1 MTPLIDA
8 LETACNKIRG
18 SLPFHWQRLRTLPM
32 SGDETLIK
40 LVERQLGVHII
51 RVNKQSALQIGGI
64 YIVLTPAGNYRAVEV
79 ANDGTFV
86 FLDEDKQKSHDEE
99 ADNIRS
105 APDVV
110 TVESKIEPS
119 LELEKH
125 PPEVGVTPQAAEK
138 AVHPAE
144 VVKLDAV
151 AKTDDKREIPQAGN
165 TKTAGSKTAQGTAQ
179 EKAQKFT
186 DQCIPQYQVF
196 KASLLDNFDLRRL
209 ISSDPVAVSILWKLL
224 FGSIFINLMIVVTPL
239 YLNAIYSRILPAYA
253 SASLWAFSVGV
264 ALALLAE
271 YLLRRDR
278 QKLNISLV
286 QRIHTTIEPNIVR
299 RLLRVNASQS
309 NEWGA
314 AQFRALDDWKMV
326 RNFAFLALNLNVV
339 DVPFI
344 LLFLLV
350 IAILG
355 QWVVVVPIFII
366 GVIFCV
372 MYYYW
377 RQAELQFSERPLYR
391 DPPTPVDMI
400 VASIIGR
407 PDVVSDRYMS
417 DSETD
422 IEAWKKRYQRNAA
435 FQRLNYAINGAQLVL
450 IVIMAYYLVLA
461 GSLNQ
466 GAIFAVILLAGRMLM
481 PLFGASSIIYEAYGA
496 HRSYKRLK
504 KLIGESS
511 DNQDQPIHL
520 EKYENLKSP
529 LWMIEHG
536 TFAYNNEK
544 VILDDLD
551 LVIPKGQKIALFGR
565 NGSGKSTLLKLLAG
579 YLALEKGT
587 ISFSKRPLHAGDESI
602 KHLIHYAWQEHVML
616 TSSVYEFLCL
626 EGRLTR
632 EECENILHQLDLV
645 SGEMQIA
652 DKLEVTW
659 RDAGFY
665 PNPAHR
671 QMLASA
677 RLALTKRKI
686 LLLDEPTSQLSQK
699 QEARVAN
706 VLKNILQPDTTMV
719 VSTDRFDIL
728 NLTERVIVLDQGHI
742 QFDGPTRE
750 FLRRSVRPQNG

>member
-40 LVERQLGVHII
+40 LVERQLGVHIV
-51 RVNKQSALQIGGI
+51 RVNKQSALQIGGV
-64 YIVLTPAGNYRAVEV
+64 YIVLTPAGNYRAVEI

-86 FLDEDKQKSHDEE
+86 FLDEDKEQSRHTAE
-99 ADNIRS
+99 ADDIRS
-105 APDVV
+105 AADVV

-119 LELEKH
+119 LELEKR
-125 PPEVGVTPQAAEK
+125 PPEASEKPQALKK

-144 VVKLDAV
+144 VVKLDAI
-151 AKTDDKREIPQAGN
+151 AKTDDKRDIAQLGN
-165 TKTAGSKTAQGTAQ
+165 AENGGSKTAQ

-253 SASLWAFSVGV
+253 SASLWTFSIGV
-264 ALALLAE
+264 ALALLGE
-271 YLLRRDR
+271 FLLRRDR
-278 QKLNISLV
+278 QKLNISLI

-326 RNFAFLALNLNVV
+326 RNFALLTLNLNVV

-355 QWVVVVPIFII
+355 QWVVIVPLFII
-366 GVIFCV
+366 AIIFCV

-377 RQAELQFSERPLYR
+377 RQAELQFKERPLHR
-391 DPPTPVDMI
+391 DPPTPVDMM

-422 IEAWKKRYQRNAA
+422 IEAWQKRYQRTAA
-435 FQRLNYAINGAQLVL
+435 FQRLNYAINGIQLVL

-481 PLFGASSIIYEAYGA
+481 PLFGVSSIVYEAYGA
-496 HRSYKRLK
+496 HLSYKRLK

-511 DNQDQPIHL
+511 DNQEQPIHL

-529 LWMIEHG
+529 LWLIEHG
-536 TFAYNNEK
+536 TFAYNSEK

-551 LVIPKGQKIALFGR
+551 LVIPKGQKVALFGR

-579 YLALEKGT
+579 YLSLEKGT
-587 ISFSKRPLHAGDESI
+587 ITFSKRPLHAGDESI

-626 EGRLTR
+626 ERRLSR

-686 LLLDEPTSQLSQK
+686 LILDEPTSQLSQK
-699 QEARVAN
+699 QESRVAN

-728 NLTERVIVLDQGHI
+728 SLTERVIVLDQGHI

-750 FLRRSVRPQNG
+750 FLRRSNHPQNA

>member
-40 LVERQLGVHII
+40 LVERQLGVHIV
-51 RVNKQSALQIGGI
+51 RVNKQSALQIGGV

-86 FLDEDKQKSHDEE
+86 FLDEDKEQSHHKAE
-99 ADNIRS
+99 ADNIHS
-105 APDVV
+105 AADVV

-119 LELEKH
+119 LELEKRL
-125 PPEVGVTPQAAEK
+125 PEANEKPQALKK

-144 VVKLDAV
+144 VVKLDAL
-151 AKTDDKREIPQAGN
+151 AKTDDKRDIAQLGN
-165 TKTAGSKTAQGTAQ
+165 AENGGSKTAH

-253 SASLWAFSVGV
+253 SASLWTFSIGV
-264 ALALLAE
+264 ALALLGE
-271 YLLRRDR
+271 FLLRRDR
-278 QKLNISLV
+278 QKLNISLI

-326 RNFAFLALNLNVV
+326 RNFALLTLNLNVV

-355 QWVVVVPIFII
+355 QWVVVVPLFII
-366 GVIFCV
+366 AIIFCV

-377 RQAELQFSERPLYR
+377 RQAALQFKERPLHR
-391 DPPTPVDMI
+391 DPPTPVDMM

-422 IEAWKKRYQRNAA
+422 IEAWQKRYQRTAA
-435 FQRLNYAINGAQLVL
+435 FQRLNYAINGIQLVL

-481 PLFGASSIIYEAYGA
+481 PLFGVSSIVYEAYGA
-496 HRSYKRLK
+496 HLSYKRLK

-529 LWMIEHG
+529 LWLIEHG
-536 TFAYNNEK
+536 TFAYNSEK

-551 LVIPKGQKIALFGR
+551 LVIPKGQKVALFGR

-579 YLALEKGT
+579 YLSLEKGT
-587 ISFSKRPLHAGDESI
+587 ITFSKRPLHAGDESI

-626 EGRLTR
+626 ERRLSR

-686 LLLDEPTSQLSQK
+686 LILDEPTSQLSQK
-699 QEARVAN
+699 QESRVAN

-750 FLRRSVRPQNG
+750 FLRRSNHPQNS

>member
-8 LETACNKIRG
+8 LEAACNKIRG
-18 SLPFHWQRLRTLPM
+18 SLPFHWQRIRTLPM

-40 LVERQLGVHII
+40 LVERQLGVHIV
-51 RVNKQSALQIGGI
+51 RVNKQSALQIGGV
-64 YIVLTPAGNYRAVEV
+64 YVVLTPGGNYRAAEV

-86 FLDEDKQKSHDEE
+86 FIENLDKNKKAPSKSDIEEGKPEGKVDKTAIAK
-99 ADNIRS
+99 A
-105 APDVV
+105 APPTKKQV
-110 TVESKIEPS
+110 P
-119 LELEKH
+119 
-125 PPEVGVTPQAAEK
+125 AAEI
-138 AVHPAE
+138 
-144 VVKLDAV
+144 VKLDNLPETL
-151 AKTDDKREIPQAGN
+151 KNAGTHTIGRLEDN
-165 TKTAGSKTAQGTAQ
+165 NNRQDGGEPS
-179 EKAQKFT
+179 
-186 DQCIPQYQVF
+186 DQCIPQYQIF

-209 ISSDPVAVSILWKLL
+209 ISSDPVATAILWKLL

-264 ALALLAE
+264 VLALMAE

-286 QRIHTTIEPNIVR
+286 ERIHTTIEPNIVR

-355 QWVVVVPIFII
+355 QWIVVVPIFII

-377 RQAELQFSERPLYR
+377 RQAELQFNERPLHR
-391 DPPTPVDMI
+391 DPPTPVDMM

-422 IEAWKKRYQRNAA
+422 IEAWKKRYQRSAA
-435 FQRLNYAINGAQLVL
+435 FQRLNYAINGVQLVL

-481 PLFGASSIIYEAYGA
+481 PLFSTSSIVYEAYGA

-504 KLIGESS
+504 KLITESS

-551 LVIPKGQKIALFGR
+551 LVIPKGQKVALFGR

-579 YLALEKGT
+579 YLSLEKGT
-587 ISFSKRPLHAGDESI
+587 LSFSKRPLHAGDESI

-699 QEARVAN
+699 QESRVAN

-728 NLTERVIVLDQGHI
+728 SLTERVIVLDQGHI

>member
-40 LVERQLGVHII
+40 LVERQLGVHIV

-86 FLDEDKQKSHDEE
+86 FLDEDKEQSHHKAE

-105 APDVV
+105 AADVV

-119 LELEKH
+119 LELEKR
-125 PPEVGVTPQAAEK
+125 PPEASEKPQALK
-138 AVHPAE
+138 KTVHPAE
-144 VVKLDAV
+144 VVKLDAL
-151 AKTDDKREIPQAGN
+151 AKTDDKRDIARLGNAEAGGK
-165 TKTAGSKTAQGTAQ
+165 KTAH

-253 SASLWAFSVGV
+253 SASLWTFSIGV
-264 ALALLAE
+264 ALALLGE
-271 YLLRRDR
+271 FLLRRDR
-278 QKLNISLV
+278 QKLNISLI

-326 RNFAFLALNLNVV
+326 RNFALLTLNLNVV

-355 QWVVVVPIFII
+355 QWVVVVPLFII
-366 GVIFCV
+366 AIIFCV

-377 RQAELQFSERPLYR
+377 RQAALQFKERPLHR
-391 DPPTPVDMI
+391 DPPTPVDMM

-422 IEAWKKRYQRNAA
+422 IEAWQKRYQRTAA
-435 FQRLNYAINGAQLVL
+435 FQRLNYAINGIQLVL

-481 PLFGASSIIYEAYGA
+481 PLFGVSSIVYEAYGA
-496 HRSYKRLK
+496 HLSYKRLK

-529 LWMIEHG
+529 LWLIEHG
-536 TFAYNNEK
+536 TFAYNSEK

-551 LVIPKGQKIALFGR
+551 LVIPKGQKVALFGR

-579 YLALEKGT
+579 YLSLEKGT
-587 ISFSKRPLHAGDESI
+587 ITFSKRPLHAGDESI

-626 EGRLTR
+626 EGRLSR

-706 VLKNILQPDTTMV
+706 VLKNILQSDTTMV

-728 NLTERVIVLDQGHI
+728 SLTERVIVLDQGHI

-750 FLRRSVRPQNG
+750 FLRRSNHPQNS

>member
-18 SLPFHWQRLRTLPM
+18 SLPFHWQRIRTLPM

-40 LVERQLGVHII
+40 LVERQLGVHIV
-51 RVNKQSALQIGGI
+51 RVNKQSALQIGGV
-64 YIVLTPAGNYRAVEV
+64 YIVVTPAGNYRAVEV

-86 FLDEDKQKSHDEE
+86 FLDEDKQKSHEE
-99 ADNIRS
+99 ETDNIGS
-105 APDVV
+105 ATGAV
-110 TVESKIEPS
+110 TVKSKIEPS
-119 LELEKH
+119 LELKKQPYENGVKLQASEK
-125 PPEVGVTPQAAEK
+125 T
-138 AVHPAE
+138 VHPAE
-144 VVKLDAV
+144 VVKLDAL
-151 AKTDDKREIPQAGN
+151 ANTNAG
-165 TKTAGSKTAQGTAQ
+165 TVITPAGGTNAGKQ
-179 EKAQKFT
+179 KSAEEKAQKFT

-253 SASLWAFSVGV
+253 SASLWTFSVGV
-264 ALALLAE
+264 ALALIGE
-271 YLLRRDR
+271 FLLRRER
-278 QKLNISLV
+278 QKLNIALV

-309 NEWGA
+309 NKWGA
-314 AQFRALDDWKMV
+314 AQFRALDDWKIV
-326 RNFAFLALNLNVV
+326 RNFAYMGLNLNVI

-355 QWVVVVPIFII
+355 EWVVVVPIFII
-366 GVIFCV
+366 AVIFCV

-377 RQAELQFSERPLYR
+377 RLAELQFSERPLYR
-391 DPPTPVDMI
+391 DPPNIVDMM

-407 PDVVSDRYMS
+407 PDVVSDRYLA

-422 IEAWKKRYQRNAA
+422 IEAWKKRYQRSAA

-481 PLFGASSIIYEAYGA
+481 PLFSTSSIVYDAYGA
-496 HRSYKRLK
+496 HRSYTRLK
-504 KLIGESS
+504 KLITESS
-511 DNQDQPIHL
+511 DNQEQPIFI
-520 EKYENLKSP
+520 EKYENLKTP
-529 LWMIEHG
+529 LWAIEHG

-544 VILDDLD
+544 VILDDID

-602 KHLIHYAWQEHVML
+602 KHLIHYAWQEHAML

-626 EGRLTR
+626 EGRLSR

-645 SGEMQIA
+645 SGEMKIA

-686 LLLDEPTSQLSQK
+686 FLLDEPTSQLSQK
-699 QEARVAN
+699 QETRVAN

-719 VSTDRFDIL
+719 VSTDRFEIL

-742 QFDGPTRE
+742 QFDGPTSE
-750 FLRRSVRPQNG
+750 FLRRSVRPRNG

>member
-40 LVERQLGVHII
+40 LVERQLGVHIV
-51 RVNKQSALQIGGI
+51 RVNKQSALQIGGV

-86 FLDEDKQKSHDEE
+86 FLDEDKEQSHHKAE
-99 ADNIRS
+99 ADNIHS
-105 APDVV
+105 AADVV

-119 LELEKH
+119 LELEKRL
-125 PPEVGVTPQAAEK
+125 PEANEKPQALKK

-144 VVKLDAV
+144 VVKLDAL
-151 AKTDDKREIPQAGN
+151 AKTDDKRDIARLGNAEAGGK
-165 TKTAGSKTAQGTAQ
+165 KTAH

-253 SASLWAFSVGV
+253 SASLWTFSIGV
-264 ALALLAE
+264 ALALLGE
-271 YLLRRDR
+271 FLLRRDR
-278 QKLNISLV
+278 QKLNISLI

-326 RNFAFLALNLNVV
+326 RNFALLTLNLNVV

-355 QWVVVVPIFII
+355 QWVVVVPLFII
-366 GVIFCV
+366 AIIFCV

-377 RQAELQFSERPLYR
+377 RQAALQFKERPLHR
-391 DPPTPVDMI
+391 DPPTPVDMM

-422 IEAWKKRYQRNAA
+422 IEAWQKRYQRTAA
-435 FQRLNYAINGAQLVL
+435 FQRLNYAINGIQLVL

-481 PLFGASSIIYEAYGA
+481 PLFGVSSIVYEAYGA
-496 HRSYKRLK
+496 HLSYKRLK

-529 LWMIEHG
+529 LWLIEHG
-536 TFAYNNEK
+536 TFAYNSEK

-551 LVIPKGQKIALFGR
+551 LVIPKGQKVALFGR

-579 YLALEKGT
+579 YLSLEKGT
-587 ISFSKRPLHAGDESI
+587 ITFSKRPLHAGDESI

-626 EGRLTR
+626 EGRLSR

-686 LLLDEPTSQLSQK
+686 LILDEPTSQLSQK
-699 QEARVAN
+699 QESRVAN

-728 NLTERVIVLDQGHI
+728 SLTERVIVLDQGHI

-750 FLRRSVRPQNG
+750 FLRRSNHPQNS

>member
-8 LETACNKIRG
+8 LEAACSKIRG
-18 SLPFHWQRLRTLPM
+18 SLPFHWQRIRTLPM
-32 SGDETLIK
+32 SGDETLIR
-40 LVERQLGVHII
+40 LVERQLGVHIV
-51 RVNKQSALQIGGI
+51 RVNKQSALQIGGV
-64 YIVLTPAGNYRAVEV
+64 YVVLTPAGNYRAAEV

-86 FLDEDKQKSHDEE
+86 FIENPDKNKK
-99 ADNIRS
+99 
-105 APDVV
+105 
-110 TVESKIEPS
+110 T
-119 LELEKH
+119 
-125 PPEVGVTPQAAEK
+125 PPESDFEEGKPAEK
-138 AVHPAE
+138 ADKTAIAKVVSPTKQQVPAAE
-144 VVKLDAV
+144 IVKLDNLPETLKNSGTHAIGSLE
-151 AKTDDKREIPQAGN
+151 DKNNRQDGDE
-165 TKTAGSKTAQGTAQ
+165 SS
-179 EKAQKFT
+179 
-186 DQCIPQYQVF
+186 DQCIPQYQIF

-209 ISSDPVAVSILWKLL
+209 ISSDPVATSILWKLL

-239 YLNAIYSRILPAYA
+239 YLNAIYSRILPAFA

-264 ALALLAE
+264 ALALMAE
-271 YLLRRDR
+271 YLLRKDR
-278 QKLNISLV
+278 QRLNIALV
-286 QRIHTTIEPNIVR
+286 QRFHTTIEPNIVR

-309 NEWGA
+309 NEWGF
-314 AQFRALDDWKMV
+314 AQFRALDDWKIV
-326 RNFAFLALNLNVV
+326 RNFAFMALNLNVI

-350 IAILG
+350 IGILG
-355 QWVVVVPIFII
+355 QWIVIVPIF
-366 GVIFCV
+366 VIAVICCV

-377 RQAELQFSERPLYR
+377 RQAELSMNERPLHR
-391 DPPTPVDMI
+391 DPPVATDMM

-407 PDVVSDRYMS
+407 PDVVSDRYMA
-417 DSETD
+417 DAETD
-422 IEAWKKRYQRNAA
+422 IEAWKKRYRRSAA
-435 FQRLNYAINGAQLVL
+435 FQRLNYAINGGQLVL
-450 IVIMAYYLVLA
+450 IVVMAYYLVLA
-461 GSLNQ
+461 GTLNQ
-466 GAIFAVILLAGRMLM
+466 GTIFAVILLAGRMLM
-481 PLFGASSIIYEAYGA
+481 PLFGFSSIVYEAYGA
-496 HRSYKRLK
+496 RRSYRRLK
-504 KLIGESS
+504 TMITESV
-511 DNQDQPIHL
+511 DNQDQPIYL
-520 EKYENLKSP
+520 EKYENLKTP
-529 LWMIEHG
+529 LWVIEHG
-536 TFAYNNEK
+536 TFAYNSEK
-544 VILDDLD
+544 VILDDID
-551 LVIPKGQKIALFGR
+551 LVIPKGQKIALFGP

-579 YLALEKGT
+579 HLALEKGT

-645 SGEMQIA
+645 SGEMKIA

-706 VLKNILQPDTTMV
+706 VLKNILRPDTTMV

-728 NLTERVIVLDQGHI
+728 ALTERVIVLDQGHI
-742 QFDGPTRE
+742 QFDGSTRD
-750 FLRRSVRPQNG
+750 FLRRSTRPAKA

>member
-8 LETACNKIRG
+8 LEAACNKIRG
-18 SLPFHWQRLRTLPM
+18 SLPFHWQRIRTLPM

-40 LVERQLGVHII
+40 LVERQLGVHIV
-51 RVNKQSALQIGGI
+51 RVNKQSALQIGGV
-64 YIVLTPAGNYRAVEV
+64 YVVLTPGGNYRAAEV

-86 FLDEDKQKSHDEE
+86 FIENIDKNKKAPSKSDIEE
-99 ADNIRS
+99 GKPEGKVDKTAIAKA
-105 APDVV
+105 APPTKKQV
-110 TVESKIEPS
+110 P
-119 LELEKH
+119 
-125 PPEVGVTPQAAEK
+125 AAEI
-138 AVHPAE
+138 
-144 VVKLDAV
+144 VKLDNLPETLKNAG
-151 AKTDDKREIPQAGN
+151 THTIGRLEDKNNRQDGGEP
-165 TKTAGSKTAQGTAQ
+165 S
-179 EKAQKFT
+179 
-186 DQCIPQYQVF
+186 DQCIPQYQIF

-209 ISSDPVAVSILWKLL
+209 ISSDPVATAILWKLL

-264 ALALLAE
+264 VLALMAE

-286 QRIHTTIEPNIVR
+286 ERIHTTIEPNIVR

-326 RNFAFLALNLNVV
+326 RNFSFLALNLNVI

-355 QWVVVVPIFII
+355 QWVVIVPLFII

-377 RQAELQFSERPLYR
+377 RQAELQFNERPLHR
-391 DPPTPVDMI
+391 DPPTSVDMT

-422 IEAWKKRYQRNAA
+422 IEAWKKRYQRSAA
-435 FQRLNYAINGAQLVL
+435 FQRLNYAINGVQLVL
-450 IVIMAYYLVLA
+450 IVIIAYYLVLA

-481 PLFGASSIIYEAYGA
+481 PLFGASSIVYEAYGA
-496 HRSYKRLK
+496 HRCYKRLK
-504 KLIGESS
+504 TLITESA

-520 EKYENLKSP
+520 EKYENLKTP
-529 LWMIEHG
+529 LWAIEHG

-551 LVIPKGQKIALFGR
+551 LVIPKGQKVALFGR

-699 QEARVAN
+699 QETRVAN

-728 NLTERVIVLDQGHI
+728 ALTERVIVLDQGHI
-742 QFDGPTRE
+742 QFDGSTRE
-750 FLRRSVRPQNG
+750 FLRRSTRPAKT